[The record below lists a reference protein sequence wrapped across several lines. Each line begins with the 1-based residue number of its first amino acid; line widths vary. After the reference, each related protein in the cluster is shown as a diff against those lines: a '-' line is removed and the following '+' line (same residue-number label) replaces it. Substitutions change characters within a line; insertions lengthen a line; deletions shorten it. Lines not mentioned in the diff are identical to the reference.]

1 MVREIVAIA
10 RDRADE
16 VQLGNPKYMD
26 EINKVIQ
33 DLKDTLR
40 ANKDLVALSAPQ
52 IGENM
57 RIFCIKFA
65 RGDIRAFINPLI
77 ITRKGIHLSRESQI
91 GYGGQEYIVPRHN
104 EIDAAYQTPV
114 GSKDVNAF
122 MEAVGEVFQ
131 QMIEIM
137 DGVLIEDYGLIILP
151 EFDKASDKDKQEVI
165 DMYLNNLEEKS
176 KNIDEKINSDSE
188 LSRMSKSIDFMTKLS
203 LGKIE
208 TANFT
213 EEEIKKYKE
222 EHKDE

>member
-1 MVREIVAIA
+1 MKRDIVAIN

-26 EINKVIQ
+26 QINTVIQ

-77 ITRKGIHLSRESQI
+77 ITRKGIHLSRETQI
-91 GYGGQEYIVPRHN
+91 GYNGPEYIVPRHN
-104 EIDAAYQTPV
+104 DINAAYQTPV
-114 GSKDVNAF
+114 GAKEVNSF
-122 MEAVGEVFQ
+122 LGTVGEVFQ
-131 QMIEIM
+131 QMIEVM

-151 EFDKASDKDKQEVI
+151 EFIV
-165 DMYLNNLEEKS
+165 
-176 KNIDEKINSDSE
+176 
-188 LSRMSKSIDFMTKLS
+188 
-203 LGKIE
+203 
-208 TANFT
+208 
-213 EEEIKKYKE
+213 
-222 EHKDE
+222 

>member
-122 MEAVGEVFQ
+122 MGAVGEVFQ